1 MSKLWLIPALCI
13 VVACT
18 TIKPDI
24 PEEARDADG
33 NGAAMVKMSF
43 VQWLGQLVLTAV
55 GNVTVNIKVDH
66 GSTTDGNNQHPGDK
80 QPP

>member
-1 MSKLWLIPALCI
+1 
-13 VVACT
+13 
-18 TIKPDI
+18 
-24 PEEARDADG
+24 
-33 NGAAMVKMSF
+33 MVKMSF

-66 GSTTDGNNQHPGDK
+66 GSSTDGNNQHPGDK

>member
-1 MSKLWLIPALCI
+1 VKRLIVIAAL
-13 VVACT
+13 VTACAAP
-18 TIKPDI
+18 PDI
-24 PEEARDADG
+24 PEEAQDMDG

-66 GSTTDGNNQHPGDK
+66 GSTTGGNNQHSGDK

>member
-18 TIKPDI
+18 TIKPDL
-24 PEEARDADG
+24 PEEAQDSDG

-55 GNVTVNIKVDH
+55 DNVTVNIKVDH
-66 GSTTDGNNQHPGDK
+66 GSTFNGHHLNIDDK
-80 QPP
+80 QPA

>member
-1 MSKLWLIPALCI
+1 MSKFWLIPALCI

-18 TIKPDI
+18 TIKPDL
-24 PEEARDADG
+24 PEEAQDMDG

-55 GNVTVNIKVDH
+55 TNVTVNVKVEADMKK
-66 GSTTDGNNQHPGDK
+66 DEE
-80 QPP
+80 

>member
-18 TIKPDI
+18 TTKPDL
-24 PEEARDADG
+24 PEEAQDADG

-55 GNVTVNIKVDH
+55 TNVTVNVKVEADMKK
-66 GSTTDGNNQHPGDK
+66 DEE
-80 QPP
+80 

>member
-1 MSKLWLIPALCI
+1 MSKLWIIPAACI

-18 TIKPDI
+18 TAKPDL
-24 PEEARDADG
+24 PEEAQDMDG

-55 GNVTVNIKVDH
+55 TNVTVNVKVEADMKK
-66 GSTTDGNNQHPGDK
+66 DEE
-80 QPP
+80 

>member
-1 MSKLWLIPALCI
+1 MKRLIVIAAL
-13 VVACT
+13 VTACAT
-18 TIKPDI
+18 PPDI

-66 GSTTDGNNQHPGDK
+66 GSTTDGNNQHPGNK

>member
-1 MSKLWLIPALCI
+1 MKRLIVIAAL
-13 VVACT
+13 VTACAT
-18 TIKPDI
+18 PPDI

-66 GSTTDGNNQHPGDK
+66 GSSTGGNNQHPGDK
-80 QPP
+80 QSP

>member
-1 MSKLWLIPALCI
+1 MKRLIVIAAL
-13 VVACT
+13 VTACAAP
-18 TIKPDI
+18 PDI

-66 GSTTDGNNQHPGDK
+66 GSTTDGNNKHPGDK

>member
-1 MSKLWLIPALCI
+1 MSKLWLIPAACI

-18 TIKPDI
+18 TIKPDL
-24 PEEARDADG
+24 PEEAQDMDG

-55 GNVTVNIKVDH
+55 TNVTVNVKVE
-66 GSTTDGNNQHPGDK
+66 TDMKKDEE
-80 QPP
+80 

>member
-1 MSKLWLIPALCI
+1 MKRLIVIAAL
-13 VVACT
+13 VTACAT
-18 TIKPDI
+18 PPDI

-66 GSTTDGNNQHPGDK
+66 GSTTGGNNQHPGDK

>member
-1 MSKLWLIPALCI
+1 VKRLIVIAAL
-13 VVACT
+13 VVGCAAP
-18 TIKPDI
+18 PDI
-24 PEEARDADG
+24 PEEAQDMDG

-66 GSTTDGNNQHPGDK
+66 GSTSDGNNQHPGDK
-80 QPP
+80 QSP

>member
-1 MSKLWLIPALCI
+1 MKRLIVIAAL
-13 VVACT
+13 VTACAAP
-18 TIKPDI
+18 PDI
-24 PEEARDADG
+24 PEEAQDMDG

-66 GSTTDGNNQHPGDK
+66 GSTTGGNNQHPSDK